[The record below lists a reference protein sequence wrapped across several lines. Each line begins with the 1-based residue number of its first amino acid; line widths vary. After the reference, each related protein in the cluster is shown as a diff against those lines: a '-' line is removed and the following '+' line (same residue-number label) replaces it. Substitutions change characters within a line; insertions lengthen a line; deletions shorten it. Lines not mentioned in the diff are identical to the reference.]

1 MHCVCE
7 PSTLHFPAA
16 SAEHLGVTSLL
27 RGEKVSPSGGISHPR
42 RGWGGAFLLQ
52 ASVFDSVRW
61 TKKALEIC
69 AVGVFGIAVAA
80 QGLSQQLLG
89 FPGTG
94 PGR

>member
-1 MHCVCE
+1 MSPPLCTS
-7 PSTLHFPAA
+7 PLPALSTWA
-16 SAEHLGVTSLL
+16 SLL
-27 RGEKVSPSGGISHPR
+27 CSEVRRCLPAEVSVTPGG
-42 RGWGGAFLLQ
+42 GGGAFLLQ